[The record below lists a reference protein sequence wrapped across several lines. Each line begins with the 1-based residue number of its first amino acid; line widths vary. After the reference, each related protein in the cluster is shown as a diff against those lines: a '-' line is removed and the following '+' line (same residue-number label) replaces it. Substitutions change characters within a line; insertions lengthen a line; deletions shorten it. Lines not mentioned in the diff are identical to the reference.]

1 MISSATVRQILVTWN
16 IFSILDRQYTSS
28 LGENLKKLDIIEY
41 THCMHINS
49 IIRSWNEVD
58 ALVVY
63 VQ

>member
-1 MISSATVRQILVTWN
+1 MEY
-16 IFSILDRQYTSS
+16 IFDLDRQYTSS
-28 LGENLKKLDIIEY
+28 LGENLKKLEYIEY

-58 ALVVY
+58 ALVVS

>member
-28 LGENLKKLDIIEY
+28 LGENLKKLEIIEY